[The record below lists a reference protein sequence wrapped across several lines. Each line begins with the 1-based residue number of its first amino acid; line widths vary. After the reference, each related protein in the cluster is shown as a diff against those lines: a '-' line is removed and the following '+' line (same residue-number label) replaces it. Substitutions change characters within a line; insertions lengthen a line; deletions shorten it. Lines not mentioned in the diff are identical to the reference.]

1 MKTAKFELDGEFI
14 KLDSLLKL
22 TGLVSTGGQAKVFI
36 QNGEVSVNDEKC
48 LMRGKKIRK
57 GDNIR
62 LFDDKI
68 EII

>member
-68 EII
+68 EVV